1 MVVPDSCLIAEITL
15 FGEGFKECRQL
26 AKKVFTLFS
35 LSMQQLS
42 KQDHYDFGLRGLVL
56 FILIYN

>member
-1 MVVPDSCLIAEITL
+1 MIVPDSCLIAEITL

-42 KQDHYDFGLRGLVL
+42 KQDHYDFGLRGLVR
-56 FILIYN
+56 F